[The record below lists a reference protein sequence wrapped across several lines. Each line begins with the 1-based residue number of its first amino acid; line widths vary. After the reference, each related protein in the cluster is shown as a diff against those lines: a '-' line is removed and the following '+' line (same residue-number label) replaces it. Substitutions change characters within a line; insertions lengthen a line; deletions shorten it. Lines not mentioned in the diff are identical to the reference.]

1 MKILAMNQEEL
12 ERKKVLPRLMIKY
25 DKNHIPTA
33 YEKLVQIVN
42 TLHPYFKLL
51 KSILTILSP
60 SNNYNY

>member
-33 YEKLVQIVN
+33 YERFVQIINV
-42 TLHPYFKLL
+42 LHPYFKIL
-51 KSILTILSP
+51 KSVLTILSP
-60 SNNYNY
+60 GKLLH